1 MWKDFYFIFKCNDG
15 PKLKIHTIAEN
26 YDKAKEYVK
35 DMYPTQYG
43 IYADDR
49 YNNWSIKEV

>member
-1 MWKDFYFIFKCNDG
+1 MKDFSFIVQCNDG
-15 PKLKIHTIAEN
+15 PTIKIGVVAYN

-35 DMYPTQYG
+35 GMYAAQHT

-49 YNNWSIKEV
+49 YNNWSIKED